1 MYHDYCRG
9 HVVTMEAVEKLIKK
23 DMLDPINGVKMTDKD
38 IIPLQR
44 VRTMC
49 SCKTPA
55 DRLHFIL
62 ACLVSQGR
70 TSLLCLPCTAI
81 RLNYKLL

>member
-1 MYHDYCRG
+1 M
-9 HVVTMEAVEKLIKK
+9 VTMEAVEKLIKK

-62 ACLVSQGR
+62 ACLVD
-70 TSLLCLPCTAI
+70 LYVVICTIMYMMYMCVYCFWRVCNAV
-81 RLNYKLL
+81 